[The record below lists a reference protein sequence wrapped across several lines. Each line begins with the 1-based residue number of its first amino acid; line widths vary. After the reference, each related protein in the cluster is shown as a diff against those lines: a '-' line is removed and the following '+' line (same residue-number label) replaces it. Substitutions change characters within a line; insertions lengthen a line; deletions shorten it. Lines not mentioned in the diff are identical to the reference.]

1 MTSINCAMPTLAENI
16 VLMNFI
22 YGWRTRRI
30 SKSILRAQVE
40 SSVPVKSNQANL
52 IAEFVSPEF
61 ASHLKVKNLTYWV
74 AFINRESEPTL
85 DDEWFFF
92 FK

>member
-22 YGWRTRRI
+22 YGWRTRKI
-30 SKSILRAQVE
+30 SKSILQVE

-61 ASHLKVKNLTYWV
+61 ASHLKVKNLTYYV